1 MSNAPPDDRTPSQET
16 PPTSDKGGSKD
27 RTPRSA
33 IVLSERDMRNLRE
46 VSVAQSLLAEHDRYT
61 KFIKPIYSSAAEA
74 ALDAS
79 NRSAV
84 AQAAR
89 LVERLNLPAKATV
102 DQIVEGFRTNYDRQ
116 LEQISA
122 LAKDFHGTAHL
133 ASLRGTFTERLV
145 AGHLSGSVA
154 KQFTLLDPLATASV
168 TLAAAARLK
177 QPDYQVFTRLS
188 ETLSRNYDLTTL
200 IASIQTPWANLSD
213 LVGSA
218 IGIAEAGALFA
229 AARHEDPFDPHI
241 SAYMRFELGDYRDV
255 GTDDGLTPQDTSA
268 RLEMYTDLGLR
279 NELRDMPGEVLVEA
293 ESKILV
299 RNPAAVIL
307 TPFEFHAVFTGPG
320 QDRYLMVC
328 KALRILEKRLRDVI
342 SAVMAKQYGPAWI
355 KQKLRPEMRERWQE
369 KQAKD
374 DAQGRPLADLIEY
387 ADFTDYSLILTGKPQ
402 WEEVFKGIFK
412 QQEDVRESLRR
423 IGPVRNTAFHCR
435 EVLETD
441 LIFLTSEGMRL
452 MQALATVPT

>member
-1 MSNAPPDDRTPSQET
+1 MNDDPTPSQET
-16 PPTSDKGGSKD
+16 SPTRDKGGAKD
-27 RTPRSA
+27 GTTRRA
-33 IVLSERDMRNLRE
+33 NLLSERDNTTLRD
-46 VSVAQSLLAEHDRYT
+46 VSVAQSLIAAHDRYT
-61 KFIKPIYSSAAEA
+61 KLIEPTYATAAEA

-79 NRSAV
+79 NRGAV

-102 DQIVEGFRTNYDRQ
+102 DQIVEGFRANYDRQ

-122 LAKDFHGTAHL
+122 IAKDFHGTAHL
-133 ASLRGTFTERLV
+133 ASLRATFTESLV
-145 AGHLSGSVA
+145 AGHLRGSVT

-177 QPDYQVFTRLS
+177 QPDYQAFTRLR

-200 IASIQTPWANLSD
+200 IESIQTPWANLND

-229 AARHEDPFDPHI
+229 AARHVDPFDPRI
-241 SAYMRFELGDYRDV
+241 SAYMRFELGDYRDK
-255 GTDDGLTPQDTSA
+255 GTDDGQTPQDTSA

-293 ESKILV
+293 ESKIIV

-355 KQKLRPEMRERWQE
+355 KQKLRPDMRERWQE

-374 DAQGRPLADLIEY
+374 NAQGRPQADLIEY
-387 ADFTDYSLILTGKPQ
+387 ADFTDYSLIITGKPQ

-435 EVLETD
+435 EVLEAD

-452 MQALATVPT
+452 MQALATVPK